1 MPAPTTVEHA
11 APAGYAARV
20 RQASAALA
28 ALSAGVPLR
37 LAKPSSNLFRDRVG
51 VPRTRLDLS
60 AFDHVLAIDPVAGWV
75 DVEGGTTYE
84 ALVRATLERAVMP
97 AVVPQLKT
105 ITVGG
110 AVAGVG
116 IEATSFRHGLV
127 HHTVQE
133 LDVLLASGR
142 VVTCTP
148 ENADAE
154 LFHALP
160 NSYGS
165 LGYVLRARLATQPVM
180 PFVQARHLAF
190 DDAASAFEALARC
203 CDDATLDFVDAMAYA
218 DGGIVV
224 CAARFV
230 DDAPAPSRYGVEQIY
245 WHSLR
250 ARESDHLRVHDYLWR
265 WDTDWF
271 WCSARFGLERPWLRR
286 LVGHER
292 LNSHTYTRWMRTA
305 SRWGLAERWARLRR
319 RTRESVIQD
328 VDIPFTQAGEFLAFL
343 RREIRI
349 APVWLCPLRAPRGGF
364 VLYPLRERELYL
376 NFGFWDTI
384 ETREPHER
392 GHFNRLIER
401 EVMRLGGIKSL
412 YSDSYF
418 APDEFAQAYGQVAYA
433 AAKSRYDPQ
442 HRLLDL
448 YDKCVLRA

>member
-1 MPAPTTVEHA
+1 MPAQADH
-11 APAGYAARV
+11 AARV
-20 RQASAALA
+20 RQVCAALA
-28 ALSAGVPLR
+28 AQGAGLPPR

-51 VPRTRLDLS
+51 GPRARLDLS

-133 LDVLLASGR
+133 LEVLLSDGR
-142 VVTCTP
+142 VVICSP
-148 ENADAE
+148 DNADAE

-160 NSYGS
+160 NSYGT
-165 LGYVLRARLATQPVM
+165 LGYVLRARLGTQPVK

-190 DDAASAFEALARC
+190 GDPALAFDALARC
-203 CDDATLDFVDAMAYA
+203 CDDATVDFVDAVAYA

-230 DDAPAPSRYGVEQIY
+230 DDAPAASTYGVEQIY

-250 ARESDHLRVHDYLWR
+250 SRESDHLRVLDYLWR

-271 WCSARFGLERPWLRR
+271 WCSAQFGLERPWLRR

-292 LNSHTYTRWMRTA
+292 LNSRTYTRWMRAA
-305 SRWGLAERWARLRR
+305 SRWGLADRWTWLRG

-328 VDIPFTQAGEFLAFL
+328 VDIPLESAAEFLAFL

-349 APVWLCPLRAPRGGF
+349 APIWLCPLRASRDAF
-364 VLYPLRERELYL
+364 VLYPLRERALYL
-376 NFGFWDTI
+376 NFGFWGAV

-392 GHFNRLIER
+392 GHFNRMVER
-401 EVMRLGGIKSL
+401 EAMRLGGIKSL

-418 APDEFAQAYGQVAYA
+418 TPEAFAQAYNQPAYA

-448 YDKCVLRA
+448 YDKCVRRA